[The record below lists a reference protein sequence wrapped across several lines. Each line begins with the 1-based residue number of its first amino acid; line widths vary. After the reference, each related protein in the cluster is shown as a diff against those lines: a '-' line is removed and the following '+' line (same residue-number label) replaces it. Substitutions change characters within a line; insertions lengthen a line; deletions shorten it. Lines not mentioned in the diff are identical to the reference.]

1 MTDTDSA
8 APAAKLQKVTVGDV
22 EVASSVQMHEVLPE
36 PVSAISSAAQAAD
49 VNRAPPSG
57 AAVAAS
63 QNDGGKKRKVAL
75 YVAYIGAG
83 YHVSICNANSQ
94 AIQLL
99 TLSGRALQP
108 MSKRAGM
115 RCCRLNSYLHSHCL
129 S

>member
-1 MTDTDSA
+1 MTDTDCA

-22 EVASSVQMHEVLPE
+22 EVASSVKMHEVLPE
-36 PVSAISSAAQAAD
+36 PGSGISSAAQAAD
-49 VNRAPPSG
+49 VNGVPPSG

-83 YHVSICNANSQ
+83 YHVSACSANSQ
-94 AIQLL
+94 ACQLL
-99 TLSGRALQP
+99 TLYGRALQP
-108 MSKRAGM
+108 MSNRAGM
-115 RCCRLNSYLHSHCL
+115 CCCCFNSYLRSDCL